1 MSPAKKEEK
10 EIAEVHHIS
19 QSSVICILIFII
31 SPRNVKGKMAVTA
44 ALIVLIPVLE

>member
-19 QSSVICILIFII
+19 QSSVICIFFII
-31 SPRNVKGKMAVTA
+31 SLRNVKGKMAVTA
-44 ALIVLIPVLE
+44 ALVVEIPVLG